1 MHKKITLFS
10 LFFLF
15 LVQVSF
21 AQRHTSAVRGT
32 ILQENGVPL
41 AFATVAL
48 VGTSYG
54 TSTNEDGTYEL
65 KPLAEGTYQI
75 RISMIG
81 FQTIDKKFQLQSNQ
95 ALELSFSMKPVTNQ
109 IGQVEV
115 FGEREKQ
122 PEKLDAITRLP
133 LKPIDQIQSI
143 SVISDRLIEQQ
154 GALTVME
161 AARNVPGVYT
171 YATYG
176 GVRES
181 ISSRGFRGIPT
192 LKNGVRVQTDF
203 RGMGF
208 ITDMQGVESIQV
220 LKGSSAVTMG
230 AATDLGGPGGI
241 VNVVTKTPKFENSG
255 NVSMRVGS
263 WGLVRPT
270 FDVQNVLNEAGTVAF
285 RLNGAYETGGK
296 YRAHMS
302 NESFYI
308 NPSLEWRPNAKT
320 TITLEMDY
328 LNDNQSI
335 DAGTVNM
342 SVGNVANE
350 IFDIPNDMNLGFR
363 SDIQIVKHTTYAAR
377 FKRYLDDENKLY
389 LRGAYFQSDYDQ
401 DAIRTSLT
409 ALPKSDGV
417 NDRQV
422 TRFKRSIGHN
432 QTRIDKNKVIQMDL
446 VGDEI
451 ATGPI
456 RHTFQVGVDFR
467 ITDLRQPT
475 FNTIAIPGEIDILD
489 PSTITNDLPAGTPN
503 FTSTGG
509 TQGYD
514 TRMGVTIQDVIHI
527 TNWVKVFGGIRYSTN
542 QSNSPTSSLISR
554 SKYWNP
560 LAGVMF
566 TVKPGLNVFGSY
578 TNSTAP
584 ESATQMDEAGNT
596 FGNSTIDQWETGL
609 KSEWLNQRLR
619 FNLTLYRIHE
629 QNIVQQLYDINNQ
642 PVLVNG
648 RAVYRQ
654 AGDDIRKGAEVELT
668 GRVLENLEVIIG
680 YSYIDAK
687 FKNTL
692 VNVEGS
698 APNNTPKHTYNAWAN
713 YRINMGAMRGV
724 NLGVGVYY
732 IGKRPYNDWT
742 QAGYLTHGVDT
753 SKKPWYNKA
762 YTTVNAQLGYEFGQN
777 WGVRV
782 LFNNI
787 LDEVGYD
794 AYRTSFIDRI
804 QPRNFSGT
812 VTYRF

>member
-1 MHKKITLFS
+1 MLKNITLYSFLL
-10 LFFLF
+10 LFTQI
-15 LVQVSF
+15 VF
-21 AQRHTSAVRGT
+21 AQRHTSLIKGT
-32 ILQENGVPL
+32 ITQENGAPV
-41 AFATVAL
+41 AYATVAL
-48 VGTSYG
+48 VGTAYG
-54 TSTNEDGTYEL
+54 TSTTENGSFEI
-65 KPLAEGTYQI
+65 KPLAEGPYQI
-75 RISMIG
+75 RVSMIG
-81 FQTIDKKFQLQSNQ
+81 FQTIDQKFQLQGNQ
-95 ALELSFSMKPVTNQ
+95 ELELSFALKPVTNE
-109 IGQVEV
+109 IKQVEV
-115 FGEREKQ
+115 FGERQRQ
-122 PEKLDAITRLP
+122 PDKLDAITRLP

-154 GALTVME
+154 GALTVMD

-192 LKNGVRVQTDF
+192 LKNGVRVQSDF

-208 ITDMQGVESIQV
+208 VSDMQGVESIQV

-263 WGLVRPT
+263 FGLVRPT
-270 FDVQNVLNEAGTVAF
+270 FDVQNVLNETGTVAF

-296 YRAHMS
+296 YRAHMM

-320 TITLEMDY
+320 TFTLEMDY

-342 SVGNVANE
+342 SVGNVANQ
-350 IFDIPNDMNLGFR
+350 IFDIPHDLNLGFK
-363 SDIQIVKHTTYAAR
+363 SDIQMVKHTTYAAR
-377 FKRYLDDENKLY
+377 FKRYLDENNKLY
-389 LRGAYFQSDYDQ
+389 VRGAYFQSDYDQ
-401 DAIRTSLT
+401 DAIRTTLT
-409 ALPKSDGV
+409 ALPKVDGV
-417 NDRQV
+417 NTDRL
-422 TRFKRSIGHN
+422 TFFRRSIGHN
-432 QTRIDKNKVIQMDL
+432 QTRVDKNKVIQLDL
-446 VGDEI
+446 VGDEVV
-451 ATGPI
+451 TGPV

-467 ITDLRQPT
+467 TTDLYQPT
-475 FNTIAIPGEIDILD
+475 FNSIAIPGQINILD
-489 PSTITNDLPAGTPN
+489 PATISNELPAGIPN

-509 TQGYD
+509 TQSND
-514 TRMGVTIQDVIHI
+514 TRMGVTAQNVIHVA
-527 TNWVKVFGGIRYSTN
+527 NWMKVFGGIRYSTN
-542 QSNSPTSSLISR
+542 QSSTPTSALISR
-554 SKYWNP
+554 ASYWNP

-578 TNSTAP
+578 TNSTSP
-584 ESATQMDEAGNT
+584 ESTTQLDEAGNT

-619 FNLTLYRIHE
+619 FNLTLYHIE
-629 QNIVQQLYDINNQ
+629 EKNIIQQLYGADNQ

-648 RAVYRQ
+648 RTVFRQ
-654 AGDDIRKGAEVELT
+654 AGDDVRKGAEVELT
-668 GRVLENLEVIIG
+668 GRLLENLEMILG
-680 YSYIDAK
+680 YSYIDAR
-687 FKNTL
+687 FQNTL

-713 YRINMGAMRGV
+713 YRVNSGALRGV
-724 NLGVGVYY
+724 NVGLGVYHLGE
-732 IGKRPYNDWT
+732 RPYNDWT
-742 QAGYLTHGVDT
+742 QVGYLTHGVDT

-762 YTTVNAQLGYEFGQN
+762 YTTLNAQLGYDFAQH

-787 LDEVGYD
+787 TDAVGYD